1 MFTPDTGQPF
11 IVWHCPWPS
20 SCTSCRGPVSQS
32 QSTYSEPVYLKQHYL
47 DFLPICIAASRH
59 DSVIYMGIW
68 TVRRRH
74 EAHGTLKIRCV
85 IVAMR
90 IACAA
95 RGTWQLPHLQRLSF
109 AEQEGQDD
117 IFRIYVWKG
126 HPSERVKCNRRL
138 ACFIAAGYY
147 YYFPLDRPTYVNC
160 TLRPNCVRMRVN
172 SAAVFTFSEPFRK
185 EECECVASPSEQTMN
200 DLSSHHRLTK
210 VVSQLLA
217 GTPYTFLSSCLLS
230 LLQDVLCMSVKITE
244 VCTCAP

>member
-11 IVWHCPWPS
+11 IVWHCPG
-20 SCTSCRGPVSQS
+20 TSCREPVSQS
-32 QSTYSEPVYLKQHYL
+32 QSTYSEPVYLKQHCL
-47 DFLPICIAASRH
+47 DFLPICIAASGH

-95 RGTWQLPHLQRLSF
+95 RGTWQLSHLQRLSF

-138 ACFIAAGYY
+138 ACFIVAGYY
-147 YYFPLDRPTYVNC
+147 YYFPLDLLTSIVHSGQIVFVCAWTVQLFSR
-160 TLRPNCVRMRVN
+160 LAN
-172 SAAVFTFSEPFRK
+172 SFGKKNANV
-185 EECECVASPSEQTMN
+185 
-200 DLSSHHRLTK
+200 
-210 VVSQLLA
+210 
-217 GTPYTFLSSCLLS
+217 S
-230 LLQDVLCMSVKITE
+230 LLLQNKQWMT
-244 VCTCAP
+244 